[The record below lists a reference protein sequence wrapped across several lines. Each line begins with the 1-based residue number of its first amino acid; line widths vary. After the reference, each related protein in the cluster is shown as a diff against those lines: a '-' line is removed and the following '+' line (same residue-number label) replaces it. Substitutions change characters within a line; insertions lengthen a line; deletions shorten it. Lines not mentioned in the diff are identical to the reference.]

1 MPSCNISQY
10 VYGYAPGGAEDAP
23 PEGSGKPQGTQMAR
37 RKSALEIVQPETSD
51 AKRRNPVNL
60 FESAYLKIEELLV
73 NCALRPGRF
82 LTVQELQSLTGF
94 GRTPVHAAVNR
105 LAADTLIII
114 RPRHGLQIAPI
125 DLARERLLLG
135 LRRDIERF
143 VIRLAAERAGLSH
156 RNQMLHIERVLRERR
171 ATASIDEFNQFDRRI
186 DALILS
192 ASEEPFLVHS
202 MRPLHTIY
210 RRIGYIYHRLLPG
223 HTDLTGTIDRHLAIL
238 DAVANRRAERAVK
251 ASDTLIDYMDQ
262 MFEDMESGID
272 PGLLDCSIEP
282 LPLT

>member
-1 MPSCNISQY
+1 
-10 VYGYAPGGAEDAP
+10 
-23 PEGSGKPQGTQMAR
+23 MAR
-37 RKSALEIVQPETSD
+37 RKSALEIVQPDKGD

-73 NCALRPGRF
+73 SCSLRPGRF
-82 LTVQELQSLTGF
+82 LTVQELQGLTGF

-125 DLARERLLLG
+125 DLARERMLLG

-171 ATASIDEFNQFDRRI
+171 ATVSIDEFNQLDRRI
-186 DALILS
+186 DMLILS
-192 ASEEPFLVHS
+192 ACEEPFLVHS

-210 RRIGYIYHRLLPG
+210 RRIGYIFHRLLPG

-251 ASDTLIDYMDQ
+251 ASDALIEFMDQ
-262 MFEDMESGID
+262 MFEEMETGID

>member
-1 MPSCNISQY
+1 
-10 VYGYAPGGAEDAP
+10 
-23 PEGSGKPQGTQMAR
+23 MAR

-60 FESAYLKIEELLV
+60 FESAYLKLEELLV
-73 NCALRPGRF
+73 NCVLRPGRF
-82 LTVQELQSLTGF
+82 LTVQELQGLTGF

-171 ATASIDEFNQFDRRI
+171 TTVSIDEFNQFDRRI

-251 ASDTLIDYMDQ
+251 ASDTLIDFMDQ

-272 PGLLDCSIEP
+272 PSLLDCSIEP
-282 LPLT
+282 LPQT